1 MTTFTLIKCASHN
14 PLSLSQNPKSPG
26 LLCRYVL
33 LFSLVISVL
42 VSDHFRQI
50 QIHLVSSVHVLVS
63 AQVLARSVAPLV
75 VIITIMSGFLW
86 LDHYN
91 QHHQFT
97 LNIILIVKR

>member
-1 MTTFTLIKCASHN
+1 MATFTLIKCASHK
-14 PLSLSQNPKSPG
+14 PLSQILS
-26 LLCRYVL
+26 
-33 LFSLVISVL
+33 
-42 VSDHFRQI
+42 
-50 QIHLVSSVHVLVS
+50 HLVSSVHVLVS